1 MDSFDLKSKIW
12 QGLQRQE
19 GGSVE
24 DDLLPEPPELELEL
38 GELYKAMEQHLA
50 CIGD

>member
-1 MDSFDLKSKIW
+1 VDSFDLKSKIW

-24 DDLLPEPPELELEL
+24 DDLFPEPPMPELELEM
-38 GELYKAMEQHLA
+38 GELYEAMDQHLA
-50 CIGD
+50 